1 MQAIK
6 NNSTKGKDKR
16 RAADKGKT
24 VKTYA
29 GKLEVLEDA
38 HEESETTEI
47 VADDEESQH
56 LHKRQ
61 KGTKTMNYRS

>member
-6 NNSTKGKDKR
+6 SSPQKGKDKR
-16 RAADKGKT
+16 EKAKT

-29 GKLEVLEDA
+29 GKLEVLQDDLA
-38 HEESETTEI
+38 DGESAEI
-47 VADDEESQH
+47 VVDDEESQH

-61 KGTKTMNYRS
+61 KGAKTMNYRQ